1 MDTNRQKIETKLELG
16 LKLSDKIEKKKSKS
30 IKNLEKITPPKLKVV
45 KGGAFLISVT
55 WLLQSLIAW

>member
-30 IKNLEKITPPKLKVV
+30 IKNLEKITPNLKVV

>member
-30 IKNLEKITPPKLKVV
+30 IKNLEKITPKLKVV